1 MSVLAYLFVMAIT
14 KKELAQIVLYS
25 KKNLLEGVSYRTQRI
40 GKISQRKDGYML
52 EGLGW
57 TKKFTEK
64 MLLADLSI
72 SEDSEL
78 ISHEPNPKSKALLRR

>member
-1 MSVLAYLFVMAIT
+1 MATT

-25 KKNLLEGVSYRTQRI
+25 KKNLLDGVSYRTQRI
-40 GKISQRKDGYML
+40 GKISQCKNGYML

-57 TKKFTEK
+57 TKRFTEK

-72 SEDSEL
+72 SDDSES
-78 ISHEPNPKSKALLRR
+78 ITHESNSKSQTSLRR